1 MGARG
6 RLILGAV
13 ASALGLL
20 ALFALGLLPLT
31 PQTAV
36 LAVFLWLMATGV
48 AYIVD
53 RQGRGGD

>member
-6 RLILGAV
+6 RLFLGAV
-13 ASALGLL
+13 LSALALL
-20 ALFALGLLPLT
+20 ALFALGVLALT

-48 AYIVD
+48 AYILD
-53 RQGRGGD
+53 RQGRGGN